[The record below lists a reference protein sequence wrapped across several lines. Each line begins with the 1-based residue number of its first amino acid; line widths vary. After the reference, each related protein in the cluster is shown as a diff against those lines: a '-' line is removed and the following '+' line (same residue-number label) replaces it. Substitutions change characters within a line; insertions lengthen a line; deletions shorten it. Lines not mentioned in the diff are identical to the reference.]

1 MGQPPLS
8 NLINEP
14 VNQGVK
20 MNQVSYPELDQPSND
35 HTAAATEAPQ
45 RIASSELLRG
55 QRKLIIEHGE
65 STYVLLLT
73 RNGKLI
79 LNK

>member
-1 MGQPPLS
+1 MSQS
-8 NLINEP
+8 
-14 VNQGVK
+14 VQY
-20 MNQVSYPELDQPSND
+20 QLDHPSSSRNP
-35 HTAAATEAPQ
+35 AITEMPHRVTSAD
-45 RIASSELLRG
+45 LLRG

-65 STYVLLLT
+65 ATYILLLT